1 MAQGRP
7 PPLSKKRE
15 RKDACVMKNVSA
27 RDHVGKR
34 EGEGM
39 GDGRKRDVCGLK
51 KKEKGE
57 ERVCVRE

>member
-1 MAQGRP
+1 
-7 PPLSKKRE
+7 
-15 RKDACVMKNVSA
+15 MKNVSA